1 MIQHIIV
8 GYAVKLL
15 QTQWENKEKMIRH
28 IIIISSVL
36 TPYEKNLLKGK
47 NPYSLENN
55 IYVMYTFLKT
65 PMGKTES
72 TTYDLVLILPH

>member
-8 GYAVKLL
+8 GYAVKLI
-15 QTQWENKEKMIRH
+15 QTQWENKEKMIHH

-47 NPYSLENN
+47 KPIEFREQY
-55 IYVMYTFLKT
+55 ICHVYFPKT
-65 PMGKTES
+65 PMGKTKS
-72 TTYDLVLILPH
+72 MTYDLVLILPH